1 MVVVAASAFRG
12 VGCWI
17 HQALVLWIPHIHFHP
32 FRLLI
37 PRFFFFFDD
46 EAVSV
51 ISVVLFLDTYLLAAI
66 TAACA

>member
-1 MVVVAASAFRG
+1 
-12 VGCWI
+12 
-17 HQALVLWIPHIHFHP
+17 
-32 FRLLI
+32 LLI

-66 TAACA
+66 TLRLPAHRFLLGPRRISFRYSE